1 MVIARI
7 VFAVFAYLSVLV
19 VLYAVGLT
27 LESRTGPL
35 IGLAFAEAGAFGVVL
50 LIWRFID
57 RRPIPE
63 LGLRRELARPLWLR
77 GALVGALMMST
88 LVVGWYTLLW
98 GSTWTTNDDLAHAAL
113 VLAAGFIGF
122 FIQGPAEEVLFR
134 GYVLSNLRARWGI
147 RWAIGVSSVAFS
159 LLHAPNPAYGAL
171 PALNLTLFGVAMALY
186 RVRWDGDQLWGVFAI
201 HTMWNWLQQVVFGLP
216 NSGNLS
222 PVGDVLFSVAP
233 NPALPDFVTGGGFGP
248 EGTLGATIVLSVL
261 IWATLRQG
269 TVREPSRSE

>member
-1 MVIARI
+1 VVIARV
-7 VFAVFAYLSVLV
+7 VFAVFAYLGVLV
-19 VLYAVGLT
+19 VLYAIGLT

-50 LIWRFID
+50 LIWRFVD
-57 RRPIPE
+57 RRPIRE
-63 LGLRRELARPLWLR
+63 LGLRREVARPLWLR
-77 GALVGALMMST
+77 GALVGAVMMLS
-88 LVVGWYTLLW
+88 LVLGWYTLLW
-98 GSTWTTNDDLAHAAL
+98 GSTWTTNDDLARAAL
-113 VLAAGFIGF
+113 VLGAGFVGF

-134 GYVLSNLRARWGI
+134 GYVLSNVRARWGI

-159 LLHAPNPAYGAL
+159 LLHAPNPGYGVL

-186 RVRWDGDQLWGVFAI
+186 RVRWDNDQLWGVFAI
-201 HTMWNWLQQVVFGLP
+201 HTAWNWLQQVVFGLP

-222 PVGDVLFSVAP
+222 PVNDVLFSVAP

-261 IWATLRQG
+261 IWASLRRG
-269 TVREPSRSE
+269 PRTS